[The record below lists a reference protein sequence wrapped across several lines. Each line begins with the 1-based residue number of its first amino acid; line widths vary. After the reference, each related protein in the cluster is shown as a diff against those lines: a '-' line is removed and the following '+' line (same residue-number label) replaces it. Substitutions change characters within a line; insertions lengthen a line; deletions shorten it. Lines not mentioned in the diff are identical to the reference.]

1 MYNLI
6 FSIYPLDAH
15 FHNFCLFI
23 YVIIWTIYVTLFLI
37 IKEKDA
43 EILKLSAAMQLQ
55 EIRTIG

>member
-1 MYNLI
+1 
-6 FSIYPLDAH
+6 
-15 FHNFCLFI
+15 
-23 YVIIWTIYVTLFLI
+23 LFLI